1 MSDRNDNLIR
11 VDINGV
17 IHSVG
22 AERTVLQALIET
34 GYLETDA
41 APTGMALAVNQ
52 AVIPAAAWDE
62 QTLADGDC
70 LQLFQAIA
78 GG

>member
-11 VDINGV
+11 IHINGAM
-17 IHSVG
+17 HSVD
-22 AERTVLQALIET
+22 AERTVLQTLIET
-34 GYLETDA
+34 GYLKADA

-52 AVIPAAAWDE
+52 AVVPAAAWDE